1 MSATQSRTVESN
13 GGTTSFSNA
22 NEESLRLLVGSANNL
37 AFFTLDAAGRVTVWN
52 PAAEQLFACQRPEPL
67 RQHLYR
73 LFASDPQHGAQER
86 QLSLIYLDRP
96 NRKTQAH
103 FPVNFRRP

>member
-1 MSATQSRTVESN
+1 MSATQGRTVESN